1 MSHSTGPF
9 ATEEHVLEA
18 SEVVTSEAESSETE
32 AGQRIHQFVETIGQ
46 LSLLQDQFDGQIV
59 LVQATGEIY
68 AFDAEA
74 TTGTI
79 PSPTGGFWTLT
90 GTQGPTG
97 PTGAEGPP
105 GAPTGETGE
114 TGLTGPA
121 GPSGAAITGET
132 GSTGETGPTGPS
144 GGPVGATG
152 ESIRSH
158 PRPTPSD

>member
-18 SEVVTSEAESSETE
+18 SEVVTSGTESSETVT
-32 AGQRIHQFVETIGQ
+32 GQRIHQFVETIGQ

-79 PSPTGGFWTLT
+79 PS
-90 GTQGPTG
+90 QGPHFFQ
-97 PTGAEGPP
+97 
-105 GAPTGETGE
+105 
-114 TGLTGPA
+114 LTVWNA
-121 GPSGAAITGET
+121 
-132 GSTGETGPTGPS
+132 
-144 GGPVGATG
+144 
-152 ESIRSH
+152 
-158 PRPTPSD
+158 